1 MSRIVAESS
10 NWKLLIKLKE
20 VREIRLVSEHP
31 PHMKMEHVSIN
42 SLHNV
47 GSLVMAILQSEA

>member
-1 MSRIVAESS
+1 
-10 NWKLLIKLKE
+10 LIKLKE

-31 PHMKMEHVSIN
+31 PHVKMEHVSIN